1 MARLLRF
8 VPRSMAKQLMAKQSQ
23 VGILLAAVRRRQ
35 RQAVESRV
43 AEWRLSSQKFWMLE
57 ALVQQNGCTLAEL
70 LYGLAMDQPTAS
82 RVLAELRSR
91 GLVEVAMD
99 SADRRR
105 RILRLTREGSLA
117 ARRCTAVAKGIR
129 KALTAKF
136 SNKEL
141 ANLCDYLERI
151 LHNFDDLDD
160 LDEVA
165 PSRLVQ
171 AGKRGDKGLVNSA
184 SRLRLFS
191 IPNRVSY
198 WRCLSSL

>member
-82 RVLAELRSR
+82 RVLAELRNR
-91 GLVEVAMD
+91 GLVEVALD
-99 SADRRR
+99 SEDRRR
-105 RILRLTREGSLA
+105 RILRLTAEGAIA
-117 ARRCTAVAKGIR
+117 ARRCRVVALQIR

-136 SNKEL
+136 STKEL

-160 LDEVA
+160 LA
-165 PSRLVQ
+165 PSHLVQ
-171 AGKRGDKGLVNSA
+171 VGKRGDKGLANSA
-184 SRLRLFS
+184 SRLRLFN
-191 IPNRVSY
+191 IPNRASY

>member
-1 MARLLRF
+1 
-8 VPRSMAKQLMAKQSQ
+8 MAKQLMAKQSQ

-43 AEWRLSSQKFWMLE
+43 AEWSLSSQKFWMLE
-57 ALVQQNGCTLAEL
+57 ALMQQNGCTLAEL

-99 SADRRR
+99 SEDRRR
-105 RILRLTREGSLA
+105 RILRLTAEGSLA
-117 ARRCTAVAKGIR
+117 ARRCTAVAKQIR
-129 KALTAKF
+129 RALTARF

-160 LDEVA
+160 VA
-165 PSRLVQ
+165 PSHLVQ
-171 AGKRGDKGLVNSA
+171 VGKRRDKGLANSA
-184 SRLRLFS
+184 SRLRLFN

-198 WRCLSSL
+198 WRCLTSL